1 MAPGTHYSRRQTRVK
16 DFRCLKTE
24 IYIRERNIYICTNN
38 LDLFILYECSKHSNK
53 TGLQVGHLKDALVNH
68 HEEEV
73 HLIQ

>member
-1 MAPGTHYSRRQTRVK
+1 MGPGMHYSRRQTRVK
-16 DFRCLKTE
+16 GFRFLRTE
-24 IYIRERNIYICTNN
+24 IYIRYIYICTNN